1 MMHPLVPDL
10 SGLTMDELML
20 KYNDLNKK
28 MTMAQR
34 VGSTGVLH
42 QMSLVLENYRNE
54 IATRQA
60 KILEDVN
67 RKSNFKNI
75 IDIQ

>member
-1 MMHPLVPDL
+1 MHPLVPDL

-34 VGSTGVLH
+34 VGSTGVLQ

>member
-1 MMHPLVPDL
+1 MHPLVPDL

-28 MTMAQR
+28 MMMAHR
-34 VGSTGVLH
+34 VGSNGVLQ
-42 QMSLVLENYRNE
+42 QMALVLENYRNE
-54 IATRQA
+54 ISTRQA

-67 RKSNFKNI
+67 RKNNFKNI